1 MILLAVLLGFT
12 FLYLAVS
19 IAAHAETPF
28 AEKRAQCFLQVEGVV
43 HIDGICDLT
52 STTLPGEPPK
62 GFQIGTGTN
71 ERFLARDIAGH
82 DRHYGWFA
90 YVNPNGDGT
99 ASASWNGEY
108 GGSHAMTDLPT
119 LHKDGACWVN
129 WNTKICAWKIGERRF
144 TSPHC
149 RAVLPIRAH
158 QPWRG

>member
-71 ERFLARDIAGH
+71 ERFLASPGMIGIMDGSLTSTPMATEQRARAGM
-82 DRHYGWFA
+82 A
-90 YVNPNGDGT
+90 NM
-99 ASASWNGEY
+99 AE
-108 GGSHAMTDLPT
+108 AMP
-119 LHKDGACWVN
+119 
-129 WNTKICAWKIGERRF
+129 
-144 TSPHC
+144 
-149 RAVLPIRAH
+149 
-158 QPWRG
+158 